1 MQMIQIIQILMLGL
15 ALGGVYALMSS
26 GMTLIFG
33 VMRIVNLAHS
43 AFIVMAAYLA
53 FWLFKLWHVD
63 PIVSVL
69 ITAPVMFLVGI
80 VYYKVLFASRADN
93 PRFTDITV
101 LITFAT
107 GLVIEGLLAFFFTGI
122 YRSTTPVYAQKSF
135 IFGPFFLPQ
144 SQLYATIISI
154 VLITGLWL
162 FLRHTRIGNAIRATM
177 QNRNAA
183 QVVGVNVTWVSTL
196 AFGIGLAMAGAA
208 GSLLSFIFTFYPAK
222 HIAWIGMIMCL
233 VVLGGM
239 GSLMGALVSSLL
251 LATAA
256 AFVSFYLGASY
267 APIIFYLA
275 LFLILLFRPQ
285 GLFGKKVEG

>member
-1 MQMIQIIQILMLGL
+1 MIQVLQIVILGL

-53 FWLFKLWHVD
+53 FWLFKALNLD
-63 PIVSVL
+63 PILSMA
-69 ITAPVMFLVGI
+69 ITMPVMFLVGMA
-80 VYYKVLFASRADN
+80 YYRVLFASRADN

-107 GLVIEGLLAFFFTGI
+107 GLVIEGILAFIFTGI
-122 YRSTTPVYAQKSF
+122 YRSTTPEYAKTSF
-135 IFGPFFLPQ
+135 IFGTFFIPQ
-144 SQLYATIISI
+144 SQLYALTISI
-154 VLITGLWL
+154 VLIVGLWV
-162 FLRHTRIGNAIRATM
+162 FLRYTRIGNAVRATM

-183 QVVGVNVTWVSTL
+183 QVVGVNVSWISTL
-196 AFGIGLAMAGAA
+196 SFGIGLAMAGAA
-208 GSLLSFIFTFYPAK
+208 GSLISFVFTFYPAK
-222 HIAWIGMIMCL
+222 HVAWIGMIMCL

-239 GSLMGALVSSLL
+239 GSLVGALVSSFL

-256 AFVSFYLGASY
+256 SFVSFYIGATWS
-267 APIIFYLA
+267 PITFYLA

>member
-1 MQMIQIIQILMLGL
+1 MTQAVQVLILGL

-43 AFIVMAAYLA
+43 AFIILAAYLA
-53 FWLFKLWHVD
+53 FWAFKLLHID
-63 PIVSVL
+63 PILSIAFTMPL
-69 ITAPVMFLVGI
+69 MFLLGMA
-80 VYYKVLFASRADN
+80 YYKVLFASRADN

-107 GLVIEGLLAFFFTGI
+107 GLVVEGLLAFFFTGI
-122 YRSTTPVYAQKSF
+122 YRSTTPDYAKRS
-135 IFGPFFLPQ
+135 IEFGPFFIPE

-154 VLITGLWL
+154 VLITALWL
-162 FLRHTRIGNAIRATM
+162 FLRYTRIGNAIRATM

-183 QVVGVNVTWVSTL
+183 QVVGVNVAWVSTL
-196 AFGIGLAMAGAA
+196 AFGIGLAMAGAS
-208 GSLLSFIFTFYPAK
+208 GSLLSFIFTFFPAK
-222 HIAWIGMIMCL
+222 HVAWIGMIMCL

-239 GSLMGALVSSLL
+239 GSLMGALVSSFL

-256 AFVSFYLGASY
+256 AYVNFYIGSAWS
-267 APIIFYLA
+267 PITFYLA

-285 GLFGKKVEG
+285 GFFGKKAEG

>member
-1 MQMIQIIQILMLGL
+1 MIQVIQVLILGL

-43 AFIVMAAYLA
+43 AFIILAAYIS
-53 FWLFKLWHVD
+53 FWLFKLLHID
-63 PIVSVL
+63 PILSIVFNMP
-69 ITAPVMFLVGI
+69 IMFAVGMF
-80 VYYKVLFASRADN
+80 YYKVLFAARADN

-101 LITFAT
+101 LVTFAT
-107 GLVIEGLLAFFFTGI
+107 GLVLEGLLAYFFTGI
-122 YRSTTPVYAQKSF
+122 YRSTTPTYAQHSF
-135 IFGPFFLPQ
+135 NFGPFFVPQ
-144 SQLYATIISI
+144 SQLYATVISI
-154 VLITGLWL
+154 VLIVGLWL
-162 FLRHTRIGNAIRATM
+162 FLRYTRTGNAVRATM

-196 AFGIGLAMAGAA
+196 AFGIGLAMAGAS
-208 GSLLSFIFTFYPAK
+208 GSLLSFIFTFFPAK
-222 HIAWIGMIMCL
+222 HVAWIGMILCL

-251 LATAA
+251 LATVSS
-256 AFVSFYLGASY
+256 FVSFYIGSSWS
-267 APIIFYLA
+267 PITFYLA

-285 GLFGKKVEG
+285 GLFGKKVEV

>member
-1 MQMIQIIQILMLGL
+1 MTEVIQILILGV

-43 AFIVMAAYLA
+43 AFIVMSAYLA
-53 FWLFKLWHVD
+53 FWLFKTFSID
-63 PIVSVL
+63 PILSLV
-69 ITAPVMFLVGI
+69 ITMPVMFLVGMI
-80 VYYKVLFASRADN
+80 YYRVLFSSRAEN

-107 GLVIEGLLAFFFTGI
+107 GLVIEGILAFIFTGI
-122 YRSTTPVYAQKSF
+122 YRSTTPQYAKSSF
-135 IFGPFFLPQ
+135 TFGPFFIPQ
-144 SQLYATIISI
+144 SQLFALIISI
-154 VLITGLWL
+154 ILIVGLWL
-162 FLRHTRIGNAIRATM
+162 FLRYTRIGNAVRATM

-183 QVVGVNVTWVSTL
+183 QVVGVNVSWISTL
-196 AFGIGLAMAGAA
+196 SFGIGLAMAGAA
-208 GSLLSFIFTFYPAK
+208 GSLLSFVFTFYPAK
-222 HIAWIGMIMCL
+222 HVAWIGMIMCL

-239 GSLMGALVSSLL
+239 GSLVGALVSSFL

-256 AFVSFYLGASY
+256 AFVNFYLGPTWS
-267 APIIFYLA
+267 PITFYLA

>member
-1 MQMIQIIQILMLGL
+1 MIQIIQILILGV

-43 AFIVMAAYLA
+43 AFIVLAAYLA
-53 FWLFKLWHVD
+53 FWLFKTFNLD
-63 PIVSVL
+63 PILSLV
-69 ITAPVMFLVGI
+69 ITMPVMFLLGL
-80 VYYKVLFASRADN
+80 VYYRVLFASKADN
-93 PRFTDITV
+93 PKFIDITV

-107 GLVIEGLLAFFFTGI
+107 GLVIEGILAFIFTGI
-122 YRSTTPVYAQKSF
+122 YRSTTPIYAKSSF
-135 IFGPFFLPQ
+135 IFGPFFIPQ
-144 SQLYATIISI
+144 SQLYALIISI
-154 VLITGLWL
+154 LLIVGLWL
-162 FLRHTRIGNAIRATM
+162 FLRYARIGNAIRATM

-183 QVVGVNVTWVSTL
+183 QVVGVNVSWISTL
-196 AFGIGLAMAGAA
+196 SFGIGLAMAGAA

-222 HIAWIGMIMCL
+222 HVAWIGMIMCL

-239 GSLMGALVSSLL
+239 GSLVGALVSSFL

-256 AFVSFYLGASY
+256 AFVNFYLGSTWSA
-267 APIIFYLA
+267 ITFYLA

>member
-1 MQMIQIIQILMLGL
+1 MIQVIQIVILGV

-43 AFIVMAAYLA
+43 AFIILAAYLA
-53 FWLFKLWHVD
+53 FWLFKTIHLD
-63 PIVSVL
+63 PTLSIL
-69 ITAPVMFLVGI
+69 ITMPVMFLVGMA
-80 VYYKVLFASRADN
+80 YYKILFSPRADN
-93 PRFTDITV
+93 PRFADITV

-107 GLVIEGLLAFFFTGI
+107 ALVIEGVLAFIFTGI
-122 YRSTTPVYAQKSF
+122 YRTTTPEYAKTSF
-135 IFGPFFLPQ
+135 NFGPFFIPQ
-144 SQLYATIISI
+144 SQLFALIISI
-154 VLITGLWL
+154 VLIGGLWL
-162 FLRHTRIGNAIRATM
+162 FLRYTRIGNAIRATM

-183 QVVGVNVTWVSTL
+183 QVVGVNVSWISTL
-196 AFGIGLAMAGAA
+196 SFGIGLAMAGAA

-222 HIAWIGMIMCL
+222 HVAWIGMIMCL

-239 GSLMGALVSSLL
+239 GSLVGALVSSFL

-256 AFVSFYLGASY
+256 SFVSFYLGATWS
-267 APIIFYLA
+267 PITFYLA

-285 GLFGKKVEG
+285 GLFGRKAEG

>member
-1 MQMIQIIQILMLGL
+1 MIQVLQVVILGM

-53 FWLFKLWHVD
+53 FWLFKAINLD
-63 PIVSVL
+63 PIISMA
-69 ITAPVMFLVGI
+69 ITIPVMFLIGMA
-80 VYYKVLFASRADN
+80 YYRILFASRADN

-107 GLVIEGLLAFFFTGI
+107 GLVIEGVLAFIFTGI
-122 YRSTTPVYAQKSF
+122 YRSTTPEYAKTSY
-135 IFGPFFLPQ
+135 IFGPFFIPQ
-144 SQLYATIISI
+144 SQLYALIISI
-154 VLITGLWL
+154 VLIVGLWL
-162 FLRHTRIGNAIRATM
+162 FLRYTRIGNAIRATM

-183 QVVGVNVTWVSTL
+183 QVVGVNVSWISTL
-196 AFGIGLAMAGAA
+196 SFGIGLAMAGAA
-208 GSLLSFIFTFYPAK
+208 GSLISFVFTFYPAK
-222 HIAWIGMIMCL
+222 HVAWIGMIMCL

-239 GSLMGALVSSLL
+239 GSLVGALVSSFL

-256 AFVSFYLGASY
+256 SFVSFYVGATWS
-267 APIIFYLA
+267 PITFYLA

-285 GLFGKKVEG
+285 GLLGRKVEG

>member
-1 MQMIQIIQILMLGL
+1 MIQVIQILILGL

-53 FWLFKLWHVD
+53 FWLFKTINLD
-63 PIVSVL
+63 PILSLV
-69 ITAPVMFLVGI
+69 ITMPVMFLIGMM
-80 VYYKVLFASRADN
+80 YYRILFASRADN

-101 LITFAT
+101 LITFASS
-107 GLVIEGLLAFFFTGI
+107 LVIEGILSFVFTGI
-122 YRSTTPVYAQKSF
+122 YRSTTPEYAKSSF
-135 IFGPFFLPQ
+135 NFGPFFIPQ
-144 SQLYATIISI
+144 SQLFALIISI
-154 VLITGLWL
+154 VLIVGLSL
-162 FLRHTRIGNAIRATM
+162 FLRYTRTGNAVRATM

-183 QVVGVNVTWVSTL
+183 QVVGVNVSWISTL
-196 AFGIGLAMAGAA
+196 SFGIGLAMAGAA
-208 GSLLSFIFTFYPAK
+208 GSLLSFVFTFYPAK
-222 HIAWIGMIMCL
+222 HVAWIGMIMCL

-239 GSLMGALVSSLL
+239 GSLVGALVSSFL

-256 AFVSFYLGASY
+256 AFVNFYFGATWS
-267 APIIFYLA
+267 PITFYLA

>member
-1 MQMIQIIQILMLGL
+1 MIQVLQIVILGL

-53 FWLFKLWHVD
+53 FWLFKALNLD
-63 PIVSVL
+63 PILSMA
-69 ITAPVMFLVGI
+69 ITMPVMFLVGMA
-80 VYYKVLFASRADN
+80 YYRVLFASRADN

-107 GLVIEGLLAFFFTGI
+107 GLVIEGILAFIFTGI
-122 YRSTTPVYAQKSF
+122 YRSTTPEYAKTSF
-135 IFGPFFLPQ
+135 NFGPFFIPQ
-144 SQLYATIISI
+144 SQLYALIISI
-154 VLITGLWL
+154 VLIVGLWM
-162 FLRHTRIGNAIRATM
+162 FLRYTRIGNAVRATM

-183 QVVGVNVTWVSTL
+183 QVVGVNVSWISTL
-196 AFGIGLAMAGAA
+196 SFGIGLAMAGAA
-208 GSLLSFIFTFYPAK
+208 GSLISFVFTFYPAK
-222 HIAWIGMIMCL
+222 HVAWIGMIMCL

-239 GSLMGALVSSLL
+239 GSLVGALVSSFL

-256 AFVSFYLGASY
+256 SFVSFYIGATWS
-267 APIIFYLA
+267 PITFYLA

>member
-1 MQMIQIIQILMLGL
+1 MIQIIQILILGV

-43 AFIVMAAYLA
+43 AFIVLAAYLA
-53 FWLFKLWHVD
+53 FWMFKTFNLD
-63 PIVSVL
+63 PILSLV
-69 ITAPVMFLVGI
+69 ITMPVMFLLGL
-80 VYYKVLFASRADN
+80 VYYRVLFASKADN
-93 PRFTDITV
+93 PKFIDITV

-107 GLVIEGLLAFFFTGI
+107 GLVIEGILAFIFTGI
-122 YRSTTPVYAQKSF
+122 YRSTTPIYAKSSF
-135 IFGPFFLPQ
+135 NFGPFFIPQ
-144 SQLYATIISI
+144 SQLYALIISI
-154 VLITGLWL
+154 LLIVGLWL
-162 FLRHTRIGNAIRATM
+162 FLRYARIGNAIRATM

-183 QVVGVNVTWVSTL
+183 QVVGVNVSWISTL
-196 AFGIGLAMAGAA
+196 SFGIGLAMAGAA

-222 HIAWIGMIMCL
+222 HVAWIGMIMCL

-239 GSLMGALVSSLL
+239 GSLVGALVSSFL

-256 AFVSFYLGASY
+256 AFVNFYLGSTWSA
-267 APIIFYLA
+267 ITFYLA

-285 GLFGKKVEG
+285 GLFGKKAEG

>member
-1 MQMIQIIQILMLGL
+1 MIQVLQIIILGI

-43 AFIVMAAYLA
+43 AFIIMAAYLA
-53 FWLFKLWHVD
+53 FWLFKAINLD
-63 PIVSVL
+63 PLLSIL
-69 ITAPVMFLVGI
+69 ITMPVMFLVGMA
-80 VYYKVLFASRADN
+80 YYKILFSPRADN
-93 PRFTDITV
+93 PRFADITV

-107 GLVIEGLLAFFFTGI
+107 ALVIEGVLAYIFTGI
-122 YRSTTPVYAQKSF
+122 YRTTTPDYAKTSF
-135 IFGPFFLPQ
+135 IFGPFFIPQ
-144 SQLYATIISI
+144 SQLYALIISI
-154 VLITGLWL
+154 LLIGGLWL
-162 FLRHTRIGNAIRATM
+162 FLRYTRIGNAIRATM

-183 QVVGVNVTWVSTL
+183 QVVGVNVSWISTL
-196 AFGIGLAMAGAA
+196 SFGIGLAMAGAA

-222 HIAWIGMIMCL
+222 HVAWIGMIMCL

-239 GSLMGALVSSLL
+239 GSLVGALVSSFL

-256 AFVSFYLGASY
+256 SFVSFYLGATWS
-267 APIIFYLA
+267 PITFYLA

-285 GLFGKKVEG
+285 GLFGRKVEG

>member
-1 MQMIQIIQILMLGL
+1 MIQIIQILILGI

-43 AFIVMAAYLA
+43 AFIVLAAYLA
-53 FWLFKLWHVD
+53 FFVFKTFNID
-63 PIVSVL
+63 PILSMV
-69 ITAPVMFLVGI
+69 ITMPAMFLVGI
-80 VYYKVLFASRADN
+80 VYYRLVFASRADN
-93 PRFTDITV
+93 PRFSDLTV

-107 GLVIEGLLAFFFTGI
+107 GLVIEGVLAFIFTGI
-122 YRSTTPVYAQKSF
+122 YRSTTPTYAKTSLN
-135 IFGPFFLPQ
+135 IGPFFIPE
-144 SQLYATIISI
+144 SQLYALIISVLLI
-154 VLITGLWL
+154 VSLWL
-162 FLRHTRIGNAIRATM
+162 FMRYTRIGNAIRATM

-183 QVVGVNVTWVSTL
+183 QVVGVNVRWISTL
-196 AFGIGLAMAGAA
+196 SFGIGLAMAGAA
-208 GSLLSFIFTFYPAK
+208 GSLLSFVFTFYPAK

-239 GSLMGALVSSLL
+239 GSLVGALVSSFL

-256 AFVSFYLGASY
+256 AYVNFYLGAAWS
-267 APIIFYLA
+267 PITFYLS